1 MAASEALSGGAPGG
15 PAQVWVEAH
24 AAGCGPGRPRALCTR
39 PRALCTQAAG
49 LCTGP
54 RALCTQAVDLV
65 ARHHGLA
72 GTVGAPL
79 RLLPGRAQAVRGLRG
94 GG

>member
-39 PRALCTQAAG
+39 PRALCTQA
-49 LCTGP
+49 
-54 RALCTQAVDLV
+54 VDLV
-65 ARHHGLA
+65 AHHHGLA